1 MISTKGSMVLA
12 GDPGPIKT
20 RKQLTTSCLSLDLRR
35 LAQKSR
41 LIPMPR
47 LRETCLPKPVPNTRV
62 VLWTPAP
69 VY

>member
-41 LIPMPR
+41 LIPSYSPNLGMEG
-47 LRETCLPKPVPNTRV
+47 REG
-62 VLWTPAP
+62 
-69 VY
+69 